1 MSVIT
6 VVSIKRK
13 NFCLSFVIP
22 LRLLLLGEWKPKN
35 QVLILIFIIDGL
47 TYCLVKPNLRLV
59 SVLVC
64 FGLYI
69 VFEFLFSIWALFMPG
84 KLRSYYMLSFCF
96 LKKKKGKGLV
106 LFKLAHGQRF
116 NLWLLHSKENIVGRG
131 ESTLNIPYVLQ
142 RRLIAA
148 KRRKKLRIRTNIMI
162 KKRTLLQFLL
172 IKSFERIR
180 LINKIILNYI
190 LLTLPPN
197 FRSVAAKA
205 NY

>member
-35 QVLILIFIIDGL
+35 QVLILIFIINGL
-47 TYCLVKPNLRLV
+47 TYCLVKDNMRLV

-96 LKKKKGKGLV
+96 LNKKSKGLV
-106 LFKLAHGQRF
+106 PFKLAHGQRF
-116 NLWLLHSKENIVGRG
+116 DLWLLHSKENIVGRG

-142 RRLIAA
+142 RRLIAV

-162 KKRTLLQFLL
+162 KKKNAIAIFVNQ
-172 IKSFERIR
+172 IIR
-180 LINKIILNYI
+180 ENSIHK
-190 LLTLPPN
+190 
-197 FRSVAAKA
+197 
-205 NY
+205 